1 MSQPLEV
8 KGLGTMSRMTL
19 LKGELWL
26 GDTAPDR
33 VIPQFVRSPQT
44 GGYPP
49 YNIELI
55 AAEGEADALRITL
68 AVAGFGLDELAV
80 IIEDGELV
88 VRGQQAEEVE
98 SRNFLYRGIA
108 ARRFKRSFALA
119 DGVEVR
125 NAKLKNGL
133 LAIELE
139 RPIREATVKTVTITS
154 HDTGGR
160 TRGAPASR
168 RATVSDAE

>member
-1 MSQPLEV
+1 
-8 KGLGTMSRMTL
+8 MSRMTL
-19 LKGELWL
+19 LRGELWL

-33 VIPQFVRSPQT
+33 AIPQFARSPQT

-49 YNIELI
+49 YNIELLA
-55 AAEGEADALRITL
+55 AAEGKPDTLRITL

-80 IIEDGELV
+80 TIEDGELV
-88 VRGQQAEEVE
+88 VRGQQAEEQG
-98 SRNFLYRGIA
+98 RDFLYRGIA

-125 NAKLKNGL
+125 TAGLENGL
-133 LAIELE
+133 LAVELE
-139 RPIREATVKTVTITS
+139 RIHRDNAVKTVTITGKDAAS
-154 HDTGGR
+154 R
-160 TRGAPASR
+160 AREAPAST

>member
-1 MSQPLEV
+1 
-8 KGLGTMSRMTL
+8 MSRMTL

-26 GDTAPDR
+26 GDAAPDR
-33 VIPQFVRSPQT
+33 ALPQFARAPQT

-49 YNIELI
+49 YNIELL
-55 AAEGEADALRITL
+55 AAADGEPETLRITF
-68 AVAGFGLDELAV
+68 AVAGFSLDELAV
-80 IIEDGELV
+80 TVEDGELV
-88 VRGQQAEEVE
+88 VRGNQVEEQGT
-98 SRNFLYRGIA
+98 RDFLYRGIA

-125 NAKLKNGL
+125 AAVLDNGL

-139 RPIREATVKTVTITS
+139 RPVKDRTVKTVAITD
-154 HDTGGR
+154 HGTAEALE
-160 TRGAPASR
+160 APASS

>member
-1 MSQPLEV
+1 
-8 KGLGTMSRMTL
+8 MSRMTL

-26 GDTAPDR
+26 GDVGPDR
-33 VIPQFVRSPQT
+33 ALPQLVRSPQA

-49 YNIELI
+49 YNIELV
-55 AAEGEADALRITL
+55 AAEGQADVLRITL

-80 IIEDGELV
+80 TVEDGELV
-88 VRGQQAEEVE
+88 VRGQQAEEAGT
-98 SRNFLYRGIA
+98 RNFLYRGIA

-139 RPIREATVKTVTITS
+139 RPVREATVKTVTITG